1 MRHARRVAGVLI
13 VNPYASR
20 VDEAR
25 LAAVRAELGDVEV
38 LRTERPGHA
47 TELAR
52 EAEAGADAVYVF
64 SGDGGFNEVVNG
76 LTGRVPVGFVPGGG
90 TSVIPRALGLPRD
103 PAAAARRLAAG
114 NARRISLGRVQ
125 GRRFVFSCGVGID
138 AEALRRLEARGRS
151 ADGKRAGDV
160 VFALTLGR
168 LVLSR
173 AYAEPALELEGL
185 GRAAFALVANLP
197 TYTFAGPARVR
208 PHPHVT
214 AEGGFDVVAP
224 TRFRLRS
231 VPRFAGYA
239 LRGRGAD
246 RARDV
251 LHAHDLDRLVIRCD
265 RPLPLELDGED
276 LGDVTEVVVEA
287 ERDALTVLV

>member
-1 MRHARRVAGVLI
+1 MAGVLI
-13 VNPYASR
+13 VNPFASR
-20 VDEAR
+20 VSEAR
-25 LAAVRAELGDVEV
+25 IEAVRAALGGPEV
-38 LRTERPGHA
+38 LRTERPRHA

-52 EAEAGADAVYVF
+52 EAEAGADVVYVF

-90 TSVIPRALGLPRD
+90 TSVVPRALGLPRD
-103 PAAAARRLAAG
+103 PVAAARRLAAG
-114 NARRISLGRVQ
+114 QTRRISLGRAQ
-125 GRRFVFSCGVGID
+125 GRRFLFSCGIGID
-138 AEALRRLEARGRS
+138 AEAVRRIEARGRR
-151 ADGKRAGDV
+151 ADGKRAGDL

-173 AYAEPALELEGL
+173 AYAEPALELDGL
-185 GRAAFALVANLP
+185 GRASFALVANLP
-197 TYTFAGPARVR
+197 TYTFAGPARIR
-208 PHPHVT
+208 PHPLVT

-231 VPRFAGYA
+231 VPRFGRYA

-246 RARDV
+246 TARDV
-251 LHAHDLDRLVIRCD
+251 LHAHDLDRLEIRCD

-276 LGDVTEVVVEA
+276 LGDVTAVVVEA

>member
-1 MRHARRVAGVLI
+1 MVGVLI

-52 EAEAGADAVYVF
+52 AAEARADAVYVF

-90 TSVIPRALGLPRD
+90 TSVVPRALGLPRD
-103 PAAAARRLAAG
+103 PVAAARRLAAG
-114 NARRISLGRVQ
+114 NTRRISLGRAQ
-125 GRRFVFSCGVGID
+125 ERRFLFSCGIGID
-138 AEALRRLEARGRS
+138 AEAVRRIEARGRD
-151 ADGKRAGDV
+151 ADGKRAGDL

-168 LVLSR
+168 IVLSR
-173 AYAEPALELEGL
+173 AYAEPALELDGL
-185 GRAAFALVANLP
+185 GRASFALVANLP
-197 TYTFAGPARVR
+197 TYTFAGRVRVR

-214 AEGGFDVVAP
+214 AEGGLDVVAP
-224 TRFRLRS
+224 TRFRFRS

-246 RARDV
+246 TARDV
-251 LHAHDLDRLVIRCD
+251 LHAHDLDRLVLRGD

-276 LGDVTEVVVEA
+276 LGDVTELVVES

>member
-1 MRHARRVAGVLI
+1 MSRVLI
-13 VNPYASR
+13 VNPQASA
-20 VDEAR
+20 VDERR
-25 LAAVRAELGDVEV
+25 LALVRAELGDVEV

-52 EAEAGADAVYVF
+52 EAEGGADAVYVF

-90 TSVIPRALGLPRD
+90 TSVVPRALGLPRD

-114 NARRISLGRVQ
+114 RTRRISLGRAQ
-125 GRRFVFSCGVGID
+125 GRRFIFSCGIGID
-138 AEALRRLEARGRS
+138 AEALRRLEARGRR
-151 ADGKRAGDV
+151 ADGRRSGDL

-173 AYAEPALELEGL
+173 AYAQQALELDGL
-185 GRAAFALVANLP
+185 GRASFALVANLP
-197 TYTFAGPARVR
+197 TYTFAGPARIR

-224 TRFRLRS
+224 TSFRLRS
-231 VPRFAGYA
+231 VPRFAAYA

-276 LGDVTEVVVEA
+276 LGDVTEVLVES
-287 ERDALTVLV
+287 ERDALDVLV

>member
-1 MRHARRVAGVLI
+1 MAGTLI
-13 VNPYASR
+13 VNPFASR
-20 VDEAR
+20 VSEAR
-25 LAAVRAELGDVEV
+25 IEAVRVALGGPEV

-90 TSVIPRALGLPRD
+90 TSVVPRALGLPRD
-103 PAAAARRLAAG
+103 PVATARRLAAG
-114 NARRISLGRVQ
+114 RARRISLGRAD
-125 GRRFVFSCGVGID
+125 GRRFLFSCGLGLD
-138 AEALRRLEARGRS
+138 AAAVRRIEARGRR
-151 ADGKRAGDV
+151 ADGKRAGDL
-160 VFALTLGR
+160 VFALTLAR

-173 AYAEPALELEGL
+173 AYAEPALELDGL
-185 GRAAFALVANLP
+185 GRASFALVANLP
-197 TYTFAGPARVR
+197 TYTFAGPARLR

-214 AEGGFDVVAP
+214 AEGGLDVVAP

-231 VPRFAGYA
+231 VPRFAAYA

-246 RARDV
+246 TAGDV
-251 LHAHDLDRLVIRCD
+251 LHAHDLERLVIRCD
-265 RPLPLELDGED
+265 RPLPLQLDGED
-276 LGDVTEVVVEA
+276 LGDVTELVVES